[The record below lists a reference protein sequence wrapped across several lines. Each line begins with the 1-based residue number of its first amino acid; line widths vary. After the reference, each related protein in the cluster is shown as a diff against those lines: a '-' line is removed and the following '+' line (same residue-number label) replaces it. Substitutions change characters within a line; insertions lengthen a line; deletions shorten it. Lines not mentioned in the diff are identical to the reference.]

1 MSDRDVTPPAVLGA
15 MTGYRKGSE
24 RTMIIETIKRSWLEE
39 YKPMSFSKLKEAMT
53 HNSGKKENIELNNLD
68 SAIALLY
75 YIHEKEEDGE

>member
-1 MSDRDVTPPAVLGA
+1 
-15 MTGYRKGSE
+15 
-24 RTMIIETIKRSWLEE
+24 MIIETIKRNRMAT

-53 HNSGKKENIELNNLD
+53 HNYKKKEKIEPDNLD